1 MSIDLPPPPALSFT
15 AFVLSLAQTAAVHFG
30 DRPDVS
36 GAKGTPNLP
45 AAGQIID
52 ILALLEVKTR
62 GNLTVEE
69 RRLLE
74 ELLAEL
80 RQRHAAAGGAGSG
93 TPSGRPVP

>member
-1 MSIDLPPPPALSFT
+1 MSTPSLSFT
-15 AFVLSLAQTAAVHFG
+15 AFILSLAQTAAVHFG
-30 DRPDVS
+30 DRPDAS

-74 ELLAEL
+74 EMLVQL
-80 RQRHAAAGGAGSG
+80 RERQAALGGATRAAEPG
-93 TPSGRPVP
+93 TPAS